1 MKKLIFILV
10 LTTTFFVSCKKEK
23 FPDIDDLSGS
33 WIEQTDHF
41 NKHKLIF
48 NKEVLIFIKPTSI
61 DTFSYH
67 LDKKQ
72 ELIFL
77 TSSIGES
84 NHKVLFD
91 KKENKLSI
99 WDLLGGLFRK
109 GNCYSISKRIMLCF
123 ASTFKNRT
131 YQS

>member
-67 LDKKQ
+67 LDKKI
-72 ELIFL
+72 ELIFF

-99 WDLLGGLFRK
+99 WDLLGGIPEKEIVTVFLK
-109 GNCYSISKRIMLCF
+109 E
-123 ASTFKNRT
+123 
-131 YQS
+131 